1 LKIRFCLH
9 FAINKDVNSMTQIEF
24 LDETIRDGQQSLW
37 GMRLQAGMALPAAGY
52 LDRTGF
58 RVIDLTGSNHFE
70 VLIRRCRENPW
81 QMMDALVEAMP
92 NTTLRSGMR
101 SNASVTFGTTPDSL
115 MDAWM
120 RQLNRHGARSFWIYD
135 VLFNI
140 DKMLRLA
147 KVAKEFGSEVAG
159 AIMFTRP
166 SVHTDAYYADKAD
179 KLASSPDVDTI
190 LLYDTAGVLEKER
203 LSTLLPAIVAKA
215 RGKPI
220 EFHANNILGQ
230 SAKAYLDAIPLGV
243 SILHTASR
251 PMANGPSVPS
261 TEIMVDNIELMGY
274 SHRLDKSMFAPVA
287 AHFERVGKAAGFPVN
302 QHNEYN
308 VLSIQHQIPGGMVGT
323 LKAQLAQHGISDRL
337 DDVLREVALVRR
349 ELGYPGMATP
359 FSQLVGIQAVL
370 NVVNGQRYAVLP
382 DEVVQYAAGYYGE
395 PVAPIDANVLDKIM
409 NSPRAREIL
418 ANPPEQPT
426 IEELRRRHGTTDDDE
441 LILRALM
448 PEADLQRMR
457 DAGPLK
463 RYFPMFSSP
472 ELENV
477 GRLIQIENIPYLQL
491 QAGKLSLTLRR

>member
-1 LKIRFCLH
+1 MAH
-9 FAINKDVNSMTQIEF
+9 IEF

-37 GMRLQAGMALPAAGY
+37 GMRLQAGMALPATGF

-81 QMMDALVEAMP
+81 QMMDALVGAMP
-92 NTTLRSGMR
+92 RTTLRSGMR
-101 SNASVTFGTTPDSL
+101 SNASVTFGTTPDAL

-120 RQLNRHGARSFWIYD
+120 RQLNRHGARSYWIYD

-147 KVAKEFGSEVAG
+147 NVAKEFGSEVAG
-159 AIMFTRP
+159 AIMFTLSP
-166 SVHTDAYYADKAD
+166 VHTDAYYADKVQ
-179 KLASSPDVDTI
+179 KLAASPDVDTI

-230 SAKAYLDAIPLGV
+230 SAKAYIDSIPLGV

-261 TEIMVDNIELMGY
+261 TEIMVNNIELLGHTH
-274 SHRLDKSMFAPVA
+274 SLDKSMLKPVA
-287 AHFERVGKAAGFPVN
+287 DHFERIGKAAGFLVN
-302 QHNEYN
+302 QYSEYN

-323 LKAQLAQHGISDRL
+323 LKAQLAQHGISERFE
-337 DDVLREVALVRR
+337 DVLREVAVVRR

-370 NVVNGQRYAVLP
+370 NVVNGKRYSVVP
-382 DEVVQYAAGYYGE
+382 DEIVQYAAGFYGT
-395 PVAPIDANVLDKIM
+395 PVAPIDSNVLDVIM
-409 NSPRAREIL
+409 NSPRAHEII
-418 ANPPEQPT
+418 AHPPAQPT
-426 IEELRRRHGTTDDDE
+426 IQELRRLHGTQDDDE

-448 PEADLQRMR
+448 PDADLQRMR
-457 DAGPLK
+457 EAGPLK
-463 RYFPMFSSP
+463 RYFPLFSNP
-472 ELENV
+472 DLARV
-477 GRLIQIENIPYLQL
+477 GRLMQIT
-491 QAGKLSLTLRR
+491 KLPFVQMQSDSLSVTLRR